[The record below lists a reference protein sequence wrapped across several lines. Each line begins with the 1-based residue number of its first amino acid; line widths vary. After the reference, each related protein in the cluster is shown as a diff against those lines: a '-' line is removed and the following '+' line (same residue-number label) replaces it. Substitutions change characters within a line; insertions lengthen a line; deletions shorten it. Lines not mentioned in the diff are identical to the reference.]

1 LISRHVKPGCGHA
14 FALFP
19 DKFTVT
25 AGCPASSLVG
35 PPIAYEAAAAPAS
48 LDLPGQTRHAM
59 TKHGTV
65 LVIENEADDIVLIK
79 RAFAEAQVLQPV
91 HVVTN
96 YKDAVGF
103 LSGDGT
109 YANRAAF
116 PFPFLILLNLKMP
129 NEEGFAVLRW
139 LYERP
144 GLRKRFSVVV
154 MNPGGP
160 DQDVQLAYE
169 LGAQSYLLK
178 PLEHKELVATVR
190 RVKEYWVEL
199 NLLPD
204 EHG

>member
-1 LISRHVKPGCGHA
+1 LIFRHVNLGCGQVSA
-14 FALFP
+14 PFP
-19 DKFTVT
+19 DKSAT
-25 AGCPASSLVG
+25 ADGPPGPSLVG
-35 PPIAYEAAAAPAS
+35 PPIAYGNPAAPAP

-65 LVIENEADDIVLIK
+65 LLIENEADDIALIK

-103 LSGDGT
+103 LSGEGT
-109 YANRAAF
+109 YANRVAF

-144 GLRKRFSVVV
+144 GLRKRFTVVV

-199 NLLPD
+199 NLLPN
-204 EHG
+204 ESA